1 MLQSK
6 HLHSEKWEIIHS
18 DINYPVPDGFITSW
32 NAFMRLSE
40 GSVLQAQVSSW
51 ACLWHAPREI
61 PLEDTG
67 WEDLS
72 LSSRGP

>member
-1 MLQSK
+1 
-6 HLHSEKWEIIHS
+6 
-18 DINYPVPDGFITSW
+18 
-32 NAFMRLSE
+32 MRLSE